1 MFIRVP
7 CTWVVNF
14 SFLQSVFINF
24 DSFCHHSTP
33 VRESWWYHHSGDEV
47 STMSVAQPHIIR
59 QISDR
64 TETTGDLRIL
74 ILSIALPDT
83 PYFFQ
88 MQKIRI
94 TTSKATL
101 CSTLFSKVAKKYHN
115 LCGGNTDC
123 ALTCSFFLSNKIKL
137 SEYNS
142 SKV

>member
-1 MFIRVP
+1 
-7 CTWVVNF
+7 
-14 SFLQSVFINF
+14 
-24 DSFCHHSTP
+24 
-33 VRESWWYHHSGDEV
+33 
-47 STMSVAQPHIIR
+47 MSVAQPHIIR

-123 ALTCSFFLSNKIKL
+123 ALTCSFFLSNKIDHCWI
-137 SEYNS
+137 
-142 SKV
+142 